1 VTVQVNPLLIPP
13 KLLLRALDDLHLIAV
28 AAHGLNGRLSGIE
41 ERADRIEGQI
51 DTAIDAAVGIE
62 KRGEEA
68 IAAIGK
74 ILKLGKRVDD
84 RAQALLSVIESLD
97 ARAAQILEFG
107 EQIDDRA
114 TALLALGERGE
125 LRAGEVMEQARNV
138 SEVAAQ
144 VAASGAQVAAALPLL
159 QRAIELTE
167 PLEGTVERLGRIV
180 DRLPKGRRPA
190 GS

>member
-1 VTVQVNPLLIPP
+1 MARQVDEQKLTV
-13 KLLLRALDDLHLIAV
+13 R
-28 AAHGLNGRLSGIE
+28 
-41 ERADRIEGQI
+41 
-51 DTAIDAAVGIE
+51 
-62 KRGEEA
+62 
-68 IAAIGK
+68 
-74 ILKLGKRVDD
+74 
-84 RAQALLSVIESLD
+84 
-97 ARAAQILEFG
+97 G

-114 TALLALGERGE
+114 AALLALGERGE

-180 DRLPKGRRPA
+180 DRLPKGRRTA